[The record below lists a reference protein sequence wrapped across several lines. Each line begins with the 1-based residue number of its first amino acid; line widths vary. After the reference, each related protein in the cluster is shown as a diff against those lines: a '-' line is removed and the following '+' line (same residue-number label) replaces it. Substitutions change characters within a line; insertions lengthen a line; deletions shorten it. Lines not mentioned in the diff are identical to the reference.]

1 MQADGTVL
9 IDTEIDTSGMK
20 PGTKEVEAAVRRMA
34 NGIDDLGKKSEIAV
48 QKQAAAF
55 AKLNTQYAAQEQ
67 KVKKLREELEAYAE
81 TKIPTQ
87 EYLEIQTQIEKTEQK
102 LSAFTIGRQVVF
114 SLGGW
119 SPHVQTGYH
128 VSRPTHAHI
137 LCSYVYVSI
146 TLSPLPFHAVLLEH
160 IILLGSFPFA
170 RRYLGNLG

>member
-55 AKLNTQYAAQEQ
+55 AKLNNQYAAQEQ
-67 KVKKLREELEAYAE
+67 KVKKLREELESYAE

-87 EYLEIQTQIEKTEQK
+87 EYLK
-102 LSAFTIGRQVVF
+102 
-114 SLGGW
+114 
-119 SPHVQTGYH
+119 
-128 VSRPTHAHI
+128 SRHK
-137 LCSYVYVSI
+137 
-146 TLSPLPFHAVLLEH
+146 
-160 IILLGSFPFA
+160 
-170 RRYLGNLG
+170 